1 MLLSA
6 PRMEDFVDVA
16 SIDELP
22 VGRAKTLKVGERSI
36 ALYHTR
42 SGFFASDNQ
51 CPHRG
56 GPLGQGD
63 VIGEEIVCPWHLWG
77 FDVRSGVCTGNL
89 QVSIV
94 THEVKIDRDRILVK
108 LAPAREATPELL

>member
-1 MLLSA
+1 
-6 PRMEDFVDVA
+6 MEDFVDVA

-22 VGRAKTLKVGERSI
+22 VGGAKTLRVRERAI

-42 SGFFASDNQ
+42 AGFFASDNE

-63 VIGEEIVCPWHLWG
+63 LIGEEIVCPWHLWG

-94 THEVKIDRDRILVK
+94 THEVKIDRNRVLVK